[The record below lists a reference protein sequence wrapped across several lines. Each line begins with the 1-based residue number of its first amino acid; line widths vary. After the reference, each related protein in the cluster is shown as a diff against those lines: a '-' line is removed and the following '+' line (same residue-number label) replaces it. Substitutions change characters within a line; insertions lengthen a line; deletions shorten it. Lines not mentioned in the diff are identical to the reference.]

1 MLSAGIAVAT
11 LGSTILV
18 LRDTP
23 FTAPFVERSTAEIAR
38 AADRAMA
45 WAVTADWL
53 LPRLG
58 DAIRAGDEDAVSF
71 YAALAQDHRIP
82 LPPPLG
88 EELAAFRAAREGG
101 FARLS
106 ECAVCA
112 YDVARCPSIE
122 LLAICALPVEMTP
135 LGDLNALRRG
145 GATYLSGQPL
155 DRLETGL
162 AIVGLGATGAALAT
176 GGGGLVVKASA
187 TTLRLAHRLGR
198 VTPGLARALMESA
211 RLPLGSGARA
221 ARSTDVTADLLRLGG
236 NAGVAPTLHLL
247 RHIDNAEDAARIARL
262 SDAAGPRTRGV
273 VEVLGKSRALR
284 LTVRLADRVLAAIA
298 LIYALILQLALWIAG
313 RLGRAALRAL
323 A

>member
-18 LRDTP
+18 LRDNP
-23 FTAPFVERSTAEIAR
+23 FAAPFVERSTAEIAR

-45 WAVTADWL
+45 RAVTADWL
-53 LPRLG
+53 LPRLSQ
-58 DAIRAGDEDAVSF
+58 ALRAGDEDAVSF
-71 YAALAQDHRIP
+71 YAALAVDHHIP
-82 LPPPLG
+82 LPQPLS
-88 EELAAFRAAREGG
+88 EDLAAFRAEQSGS
-101 FARLS
+101 FAWIS
-106 ECAVCA
+106 DCAACA
-112 YDVARCPSIE
+112 YDMTRCASVQR
-122 LLAICALPVEMTP
+122 LAICALPVEMTP

-145 GATYLSGQPL
+145 GAAYLSGQSP

-162 AIVGLGATGAALAT
+162 AVVGLGATAAAVAT
-176 GGGGLVVKASA
+176 GGGGLVVKAGA

-198 VTPGLARALMESA
+198 ITPGLSRALTEGA

-221 ARSTDVTADLLRLGG
+221 ARSADVTADLLRLGG
-236 NAGVAPTLHLL
+236 NAGVVPTLHLL
-247 RHIDNAEDAARIARL
+247 RHIDSAEDAARIARL

-284 LTVRLADRVLAAIA
+284 LTVRLADRVLAAMA
-298 LIYALILQLALWIAG
+298 LIYALVLQLALWVAG